1 MGKDMTADFEAAL
14 ASGDLRPVI
23 LFEGTFASGTLRLW
37 SGLGDITWNGEIWAG
52 AGTLLSLGGIEE
64 STEVAA
70 SGVTITLSGVDPALV
85 SAAIAD
91 ARQGLPGRIWLG
103 LSGQDDAIIADPV
116 QAFSGRLDVP
126 QISDD
131 ASHCTISISYES
143 RLIDLTTARNWRYTH
158 ESQQVLHP
166 GDRGLE
172 YVAAIQDQDVTWGR
186 G

>member
-1 MGKDMTADFEAAL
+1 MNKVLSAEFEAAL
-14 ASGDLRPVI
+14 ASGDLRPAL
-23 LFEGTFASGTLRLW
+23 LFEGSFASGTLRLW
-37 SGLGDITWNGEIWAG
+37 SGLGEITWNGQTWSG
-52 AGTLLSLGGIEE
+52 AGHLLGLGVIEE

-103 LSGQDDAIIADPV
+103 LLDEAGALIADPV

-131 ASHCTISISYES
+131 ASHCTIAISYES
-143 RLIDLTTARNWRYTH
+143 RLIDLTTPRNWRYTH
-158 ESQQVLHP
+158 ESQQALHL